1 MSGEAASRTDI
12 SLPAAQK
19 RLFDEV
25 VKTGKPVVT
34 VIFSGR
40 PLLLSDIAE
49 KSEALIQAWFP
60 GTEGGRAVAD
70 IITGNAEPQGRL
82 AMSFPRNMGQIPLYY
97 NAFSTGRPMTKE
109 NSSENFFSKYIDS
122 PNSPLYPFGYGL
134 SYSQTEIGEVSCGV
148 SGDKVTV
155 TAEVKNI
162 GERETTETV
171 QIYIRDMFA
180 SVVRPVKQ
188 LKAFKRVRLM
198 PGENKK
204 IIFELGRE
212 SFSFYKEDGSCN
224 FDDPVFAEYA
234 EWFKHISNDLGIQPS
249 VSELEAENANWNYYA
264 LEGYR
269 LAMFPQGNWFTRLL
283 NSQEDYPKDWDY
295 GVAPLPSAGEGGN
308 NNLVSLGYVAIN
320 KNAAHPEE
328 ALTYALWIAEN
339 QWKYEG
345 GIPAFS
351 TMSEEDQQLAFG
363 SIAEASHG
371 QVTVD
376 DLYQNLINT
385 GLGSVSS
392 DIVGTAAA
400 EYYNIVK
407 EELSSYNMDLQD
419 LDTAISKIVSRV
431 NEAIANAE

>member
-1 MSGEAASRTDI
+1 MKKMMLVAALMFLAATSVFAMGGGETSAASEYDRI
-12 SLPAAQK
+12 
-19 RLFDEV
+19 
-25 VKTGKPVVT
+25 VT
-34 VIFSGR
+34 
-40 PLLLSDIAE
+40 
-49 KSEALIQAWFP
+49 
-60 GTEGGRAVAD
+60 T
-70 IITGNAEPQGRL
+70 
-82 AMSFPRNMGQIPLYY
+82 
-97 NAFSTGRPMTKE
+97 
-109 NSSENFFSKYIDS
+109 
-122 PNSPLYPFGYGL
+122 
-134 SYSQTEIGEVSCGV
+134 
-148 SGDKVTV
+148 TV
-155 TAEVKNI
+155 TATYLNETWFNTMNADFEAETGIHVVVQPVPGDEDEYKAKINIDLMGGSDVDVVETLGPKDYSRQVSAGFFMPLNEAVEEAGIDPYTLYGANLPVEEDGNYYALPFKQEMYCVFYNKAIFDEAGVPYPEGPWTWDEYVETAQKLTDKSKGVYGSFMNADLPWMYMPAQQLEV
-162 GERETTETV
+162 
-171 QIYIRDMFA
+171 
-180 SVVRPVKQ
+180 P
-188 LKAFKRVRLM
+188 
-198 PGENKK
+198 
-204 IIFELGRE
+204 
-212 SFSFYKEDGSCN
+212 FYKEDGSCN
-224 FDDPVFAEYA
+224 FDDPVFKEYA
-234 EWFKHISNDLGIQPS
+234 QWFKYISNDLGIQPS

-283 NSQEDYPKDWDY
+283 NSQEDYPKDWNY

-345 GIPAFS
+345 GIPAFA
-351 TMSEEDQQLAFG
+351 TMSEEDQQPAFG

-407 EELSSYNMDLQD
+407 EELSSYNMNLQD
-419 LDTAISKIVSRV
+419 IDTAISNIVTRV
-431 NEAIANAE
+431 NDAIANAE